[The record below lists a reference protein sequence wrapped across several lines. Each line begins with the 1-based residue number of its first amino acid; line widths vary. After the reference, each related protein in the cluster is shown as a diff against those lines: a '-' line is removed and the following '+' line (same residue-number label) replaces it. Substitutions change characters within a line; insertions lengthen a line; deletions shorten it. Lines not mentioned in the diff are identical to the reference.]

1 MNYYLCLMHKR
12 VLRKRKKKVAKIN
25 LKKKKKVTKW
35 WDLNLDHLHGSLMSN
50 RYDHEQL
57 LAVG

>member
-1 MNYYLCLMHKR
+1 MHKR

-57 LAVG
+57 LEVG